1 VNPAHDMCRT
11 VRELEI
17 AVLKVNPSALAVCGE
32 ADLDRGRAGW
42 QVVGAGV
49 APADDQPVWR
59 FEIQVVAA
67 Y

>member
-1 VNPAHDMCRT
+1 MCRT

-17 AVLKVNPSALAVCGE
+17 AVLKVNPSAPAVCGE

-49 APADDQPVWR
+49 AQLMTSR
-59 FEIQVVAA
+59 CGGSRSR
-67 Y
+67 

>member
-59 FEIQVVAA
+59 FEIQVVAT